1 MRFKKLIPEEQT
13 RLEDTDLK
21 LIRMIEDIVEELQKA
36 GMLKN
41 IPAEVDKLLKHR
53 KELRGKLGG
62 GKHGKV

>member
-1 MRFKKLIPEEQT
+1 MKFKKLIPKEQNQ
-13 RLEDTDLK
+13 LADTDLR
-21 LIRMIEDIVEELQKA
+21 LIRMVEDIIEELQKA

-41 IPAEVDKLLKHR
+41 MPAEVDKLLKHR